1 MKSSPVFLEQVMKI
15 LVSHGRITSRA
26 MFGGYGIYFEG
37 VIFASI
43 VEDKLYFRVDEKN
56 RKDFEKYKSTPFVYE
71 GGKRPVEMPYLS
83 LPEEVFHHPQLLK
96 KFIQNSYEASLRHQ
110 SNKKNK
116 KIRPSVRAKMDL
128 D

>member
-1 MKSSPVFLEQVMKI
+1 MQSSHLFLEKVMKI
-15 LVSHGRITSRA
+15 LKPHGPITSRA

-43 VEDKLYFRVDEKN
+43 VEDRLYFRIDEKN
-56 RKDFEKYKSTPFVYE
+56 RKDFEKYKTVPFVYE

-96 KFIQNSYEASLRHQ
+96 KFIQNSYEASLRYQ
-110 SNKKNK
+110 SNKKKK
-116 KIRPSVRAKMDL
+116 KIRPSIRTKVDQ